1 MYLGFLPRFQEL
13 GEIAKTCN
21 QLKLKRP
28 VNRKGTPPAQS
39 TTSQNLAKPASG
51 EKVPLQLKI
60 SPELRREFRVYAA
73 ERDIDISV
81 LFADMWAFYKE
92 HHG

>member
-1 MYLGFLPRFQEL
+1 MVD
-13 GEIAKTCN
+13 IH
-21 QLKLKRP
+21 KLKKP
-28 VNRKGTPPAQS
+28 GNRKGTPPPQ
-39 TTSQNLAKPASG
+39 TTVSQNLVKPASG

-73 ERDIDISV
+73 ERDMDMSA
-81 LFADMWAFYKE
+81 LFADMWMFYKE

>member
-1 MYLGFLPRFQEL
+1 MVDVH
-13 GEIAKTCN
+13 
-21 QLKLKRP
+21 KLKKP
-28 VNRKGTPPAQS
+28 TNRKGMPPPQ
-39 TTSQNLAKPASG
+39 TTGSQNLVKPASG

-73 ERDIDISV
+73 EHDLEMST
-81 LFADMWAFYKE
+81 LFADMWMFYKE

>member
-1 MYLGFLPRFQEL
+1 MVDVH
-13 GEIAKTCN
+13 
-21 QLKLKRP
+21 KLEKP
-28 VNRKGTPPAQS
+28 ANRKGTPPPQ
-39 TTSQNLAKPASG
+39 TTVSQNLVKPGSG

-73 ERDIDISV
+73 ERDRDMSA
-81 LFADMWAFYKE
+81 LFADIWIFYKE